1 MIKKK
6 SQAQLFK
13 EAHLNAKPIDK
24 PVIKGTIRER
34 ITHVLNNDILTVSQI
49 ATKSK
54 TTTSEVISII
64 FEKKLIKVHV
74 IDAIKNERVV
84 YLLTTSTTLFNNYNL

>member
-1 MIKKK
+1 MVKKK

-24 PVIKGTIRER
+24 PLIKGTIRER
-34 ITHVLNNDILTVSQI
+34 ITHVLNNNILTVSQI

-54 TTTSEVISII
+54 TNTSEVISII
-64 FEKKLIKVHV
+64 FEKKLIKVHIV
-74 IDAIKNERVV
+74 KEVKNERVV